1 MGRQKFNKRDH
12 IARANTL
19 HESRDLTNKGFLMEQ
34 QSPLTVTMCYVCSGG
49 TVHQQSMQYAP
60 PIWQNGVGYTGND
73 IVGYSNPYTNP
84 VALANGYEMCTVA
97 NAAGNPSSPEMLM
110 HQMGGPSNSQGP
122 EAVYWTT
129 PDMPTLLC
137 NSGGTSF
144 YGAGCADPSLL
155 TQGWVDTN
163 INQPV
168 GLGYNVME
176 YCNWCD
182 GNTSWQGPDP
192 IAAIPGTNA
201 LCDCCD
207 TTTTPCYDCVNG
219 IPTVVE
225 TIGLNSTWCQ
235 SVPNGPQCGND
246 CTLIPMNPL
255 GGTPNFPLVNDP
267 NLACGQN
274 QGDWWCDPTGAFVSA
289 TGSPCIQSPTQ
300 PQSYFTGPSLT
311 EQDCIDSCY
320 SGGGISGCLDPNSPN
335 FDPNASLDCIG
346 NPQGAAGY
354 GDTSCC
360 GQTQQ
365 EWCCGGGITGAGQC
379 IQVPV
384 GTCNQQSMGTGY
396 AGGPFIDANDCNINC
411 GGANTGGCME
421 LWVTKCAGTSPGHQI
436 GQSNLH
442 FPCPHVDGAF
452 ALPSLVGQEVG
463 IDPSTGQGGDDVYT
477 VDQVN
482 PNPNYPANYT
492 PNSYLTTSVSCTGN
506 NPNTTICDFS
516 WASSCAQQHLN
527 TGGQN
532 SWDNFLT
539 LRETGF
545 NSAGCQHLQNVVNWT
560 TNQLNS
566 GVTGAGAP
574 LNPTQIARKTEQRD
588 WAQCQAAECGC
599 STLNLP
605 ALTGGPTPPPP
616 TDPDLIDPEVPKDKP
631 DNQIKQKKEERT
643 KKIKN

>member
-1 MGRQKFNKRDH
+1 MGRQKFNKREH
-12 IARANTL
+12 IEKSNRILENTYRKDKRL
-19 HESRDLTNKGFLMEQ
+19 ILEQ
-34 QSPLTVTMCYVCSGG
+34 IPGPTCYACSNGQ
-49 TVHQQSMQYAP
+49 VVSNNSWAD
-60 PIWQNGVGYTGND
+60 PIIFETGNWYD
-73 IVGYSNPYTNP
+73 QTTSNATQEFCVVQGHGYMDNGMNTNP
-84 VALANGYEMCTVA
+84 MQGTSYTPYNAVVDTNIIGAVNWSINEYWFTDQAQVQLMCT
-97 NAAGNPSSPEMLM
+97 
-110 HQMGGPSNSQGP
+110 
-122 EAVYWTT
+122 
-129 PDMPTLLC
+129 
-137 NSGGTSF
+137 SGGTSF

-300 PQSYFTGPSLT
+300 PQSYFTGPSIDEPT
-311 EQDCIDSCY
+311 CIASCGT
-320 SGGGISGCLDPNSPN
+320 GGGTSGCLDPNAPN
-335 FDPNASLDCIG
+335 FDPNATLDCIG

-360 GQTQQ
+360 GTQ
-365 EWCCGGGITGAGQC
+365 
-379 IQVPV
+379 
-384 GTCNQQSMGTGY
+384 
-396 AGGPFIDANDCNINC
+396 AGGD
-411 GGANTGGCME
+411 CME

-442 FPCPHVDGAF
+442 FPCPMVDGAY
-452 ALPSLVGQEVG
+452 ALPGLVGQEVG

-616 TDPDLIDPEVPKDKP
+616 TNPDLIDPEVPKDKP
-631 DNQIKQKKEERT
+631 DKAKKGGKDKED
-643 KKIKN
+643 KKLNEQFSRMKELWKYNKL